1 MIARPT
7 LATVGLAHTTY
18 ERPDRLDLLPRALA
32 NNNKIAL
39 FRSVGATGLGRTT
52 HQCASIT
59 DELTSTPTTAGPCDR
74 GAAIFLR
81 RSWETHK
88 VEVVTSQSNEK
99 MIENQ

>member
-1 MIARPT
+1 MSGQTASISCHA
-7 LATVGLAHTTY
+7 A
-18 ERPDRLDLLPRALA
+18 ALA

-88 VEVVTSQSNEK
+88 VEVVTVK
-99 MIENQ
+99 REND